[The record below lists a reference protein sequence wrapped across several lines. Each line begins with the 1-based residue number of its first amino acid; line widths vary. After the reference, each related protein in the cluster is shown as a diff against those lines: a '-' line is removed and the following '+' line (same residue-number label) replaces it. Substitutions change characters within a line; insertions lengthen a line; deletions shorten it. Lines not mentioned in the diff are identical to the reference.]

1 MNEGGLSDKVMCDVF
16 NDPVRVVAVRWRSN
30 STRSCPDAEVHACTS
45 KLDDKLNN
53 EGFLCERVFDGVA
66 AYQRQIRTVRTAV

>member
-30 STRSCPDAEVHACTS
+30 STRSCPDAEVHARARANSTPKPS
-45 KLDDKLNN
+45 N
-53 EGFLCERVFDGVA
+53 EEILM
-66 AYQRQIRTVRTAV
+66 